1 MSQEAIT
8 SPPRPP
14 RPPQQQRTMTLGP
27 SAPIHDW
34 EVEKV
39 TVCIH
44 VFDAETSPVICH
56 GKKEGERARQ

>member
-1 MSQEAIT
+1 MSQEAVT

-34 EVEKV
+34 EVERV
-39 TVCIH
+39 TVRIYL
-44 VFDAETSPVICH
+44 S
-56 GKKEGERARQ
+56 